1 MLIDL
6 QLSKWVGFS
15 FVLTQKVTLND
26 TTISKVLLFF
36 ASIYTFLFILVLF
49 TIYLDIYLYSF
60 NLYLRY
66 VLNILKFL

>member
-15 FVLTQKVTLND
+15 FVLKQKVTLND

-49 TIYLDIYLYSF
+49 TI
-60 NLYLRY
+60 
-66 VLNILKFL
+66 

>member
-15 FVLTQKVTLND
+15 FVLKQKVTLND